1 MSTTDPKEGRSSGAY
16 EMDGQRVGSG
26 PMAILL
32 PPDEVVWHE
41 ARKLIVD
48 KNARVED
55 LAVCASQD
63 PVIVLELLK
72 TANALFFSGGRHAI
86 VSARNAIV
94 RLGSDVVLDC
104 LATLDERKKIEDE
117 DIRYWV
123 EAHRSRCRR
132 TGILARMLAEISAKT
147 LADECHT
154 AALLL
159 HVGEM
164 LAVMH
169 LGTGYVKL
177 AEELSR
183 SGVLYRLAND
193 HRFDVEQVGLTY
205 LTRSGIPQLLLFA
218 IDRNATSKSPDKT
231 VMKPVVSG
239 ASELVEAFDSNRW
252 EKLAPGRTLPPKSAL
267 RLLGLQESQYLKL
280 YERASQYLYSERDE
294 EARRKQKEVALLSAD
309 TAAATPVVVETP
321 SAPPAQPPSFQS
333 EIELLMAAAAAHQE
347 EVIPEVEE
355 KADEF
360 SLKKEKKPSIAPRVD
375 APRTI
380 SVPESKHAGASTKIN
395 TIVTALEGATS
406 SEELLSSLLDLLV
419 TPGPFQKSALIVI
432 SHDKKN
438 AIVVAARGPQIGNG
452 QRLVLEDPLS
462 PLAQCFSKV
471 QSFGSVMSTTSPFG
485 SRSFAVAPIDADHDT
500 PVALYAD
507 CGNNSTITF
516 EARRVFRTVVDVLNQ
531 KLPLLPG
538 GIPVELDET
547 SARD

>member
-1 MSTTDPKEGRSSGAY
+1 M
-16 EMDGQRVGSG
+16 GSG

-32 PPDEVVWHE
+32 PPHETVWHE
-41 ARKLIVD
+41 ARKLIAD

-72 TANALFFSGGRHAI
+72 TANALFFSGGRQAI

-104 LATLDERKKIEDE
+104 LSTLDERKKVADE
-117 DIRYWV
+117 DIRYWLEV
-123 EAHRSRCRR
+123 HRSRCRR
-132 TGILARMLAEISAKT
+132 TGILARMLAELAAKT

-169 LGTGYVKL
+169 LGGTYVKL
-177 AEELSR
+177 AEEQTR
-183 SGVLYRLAND
+183 SAVLYRLAND
-193 HRFDVEQVGLTY
+193 HRFDVEQVGVTY

-218 IDRNATSKSPDKT
+218 IDRNTTIKSPDKT
-231 VMKPVVSG
+231 VMKPIVAG

-252 EKLAPGRTLPPKSAL
+252 EKIAPGRTLPPKSAL
-267 RLLGLQESQYLKL
+267 RLLGLPENQYLKL

-294 EARRKQKEVALLSAD
+294 EARRKQQEIALAVVADAPVEVIS
-309 TAAATPVVVETP
+309 TP
-321 SAPPAQPPSFQS
+321 SLPEASFQD
-333 EIELLMAAAAAHQE
+333 EIALLMAAAREE
-347 EVIPEVEE
+347 EVQEPEDQ
-355 KADEF
+355 DEF
-360 SLKKEKKPSIAPRVD
+360 SLKREKKPAIAPRVE
-375 APRTI
+375 APRPI
-380 SVPESKHAGASTKIN
+380 NVPQSKHAGASNRIN
-395 TIVTALEGATS
+395 TIVTALEGAAS
-406 SEELLSSLLDLLV
+406 SEELLSTLLDLLV

-438 AIVVAARGPQIGNG
+438 AIVVAARGPEIGNG
-452 QRLVLEDPLS
+452 QRLAIEDPLS

-507 CGNNSTITF
+507 CGNHSTITF

-538 GIPVELDET
+538 GIPVELVEG
-547 SARD
+547 AQAE